1 MLCSIMDND
10 ETGGQQNLPQRKRL
24 SYVSPKFCNT
34 EDDISQGEAA
44 ISYSLAHLSSKFT
57 IAMLD
62 ECESSSSSSSERNN
76 SESSYDSP
84 SMATPPEYGSVVG
97 LVGRAAFPCVI
108 EVSSPASS
116 SLFTG
121 RTCISNEG
129 MRWQSLYLVVMG
141 KWAVFAEPG
150 RDGTSAAGGEGRV
163 VASCKLACLSLRR
176 DASLAAS
183 DVANAARRILVS
195 HTSLDPRPPPLFV
208 VDTSATS
215 SLSRRGGSGNGGGER
230 WNSGPN
236 LGPNGL
242 RLTRSR
248 MDLWF
253 EDYNAG
259 ERARK
264 VISAKIAKARA
275 KRGARLSAAL
285 LTR

>member
-1 MLCSIMDND
+1 M
-10 ETGGQQNLPQRKRL
+10 
-24 SYVSPKFCNT
+24 
-34 EDDISQGEAA
+34 
-44 ISYSLAHLSSKFT
+44 
-57 IAMLD
+57 
-62 ECESSSSSSSERNN
+62 
-76 SESSYDSP
+76 
-84 SMATPPEYGSVVG
+84 G

-108 EVSSPASS
+108 EVSSPAST

-150 RDGTSAAGGEGRV
+150 RDGTSAAGGEVRV

-183 DVANAARRILVS
+183 NEASVARRVLVS
-195 HTSLDPRPPPLFV
+195 HTSLDTRPPPLFV
-208 VDTSATS
+208 VDSSATS
-215 SLSRRGGSGNGGGER
+215 SLSRREGSGNGGGGGR
-230 WNSGPN
+230 RGGGPN

-242 RLTRSR
+242 LLTRNR
-248 MDLWF
+248 MVWF

-264 VISAKIAKARA
+264 VISAKIAKERA